1 MFTIDANLDVE
12 AKWAGAPL
20 PPAVVVR
27 ISYYAALTAALA
39 PAEAQVRVFAPAD
52 IDAGRIDLPVT
63 MRSGRPGR
71 AADLVWGDPAQRAA
85 NDRRVAMR
93 LAAEHGIGVPGAH
106 AITSVD
112 ELLVD
117 GPWVAKGLW
126 TSAGRDRCHGSGPL
140 ASDQRARIARLLER
154 FGALVVEPWLRR
166 SLDLGVCAWIGEDGV
181 RALPPHG
188 LITDARGTFLGI
200 DLAPPALL
208 PDECARLDAFV
219 AAAGASLRGLGYRG
233 PIAVD
238 AFIAGTERMLCVCEI
253 NARYSFGW
261 VARGLANRFGTSRLG
276 FAAPPPGAR
285 VLIAPAR
292 DGITAWIA

>member
-12 AKWAGAPL
+12 ARWTRTAL
-20 PPAVVVR
+20 PPAVVTR

-39 PAEAQVRVFAPAD
+39 PADAQVRIYAPAD
-52 IDAGRIDLPVT
+52 VDASRIDLPVT
-63 MRSGRPGR
+63 VRSGKPGR
-71 AADLVWGDPAQRAA
+71 PADLVWGDLAQRAA

-106 AITSVD
+106 AITAVD
-112 ELLVD
+112 ELAME

-140 ASDQRARIARLLER
+140 ASDQRTRIARLLDR
-154 FGALVVEPWLRR
+154 FGALVVEPWLPR
-166 SLDLGVCAWIGEDGV
+166 SLDVGVCAWVADDV
-181 RALPPHG
+181 RVDPPHG
-188 LITDARGTFLGI
+188 LVTDARGTFLGI
-200 DLAPPALL
+200 DLAPPLL
-208 PDECARLDAFV
+208 FPDERERLVAFV

-238 AFIAGTERMLCVCEI
+238 AFVAGTERMLCVCEI

-261 VARGLANRFGTSRLG
+261 VARGFADRFGTTRLG
-276 FAAPPPGAR
+276 FSEPPPGAR
-285 VLIAPAR
+285 VLIAPAG